1 MRGFKVFK
9 SIIPKPNSKTEVST
23 SDHPVQSFVWDDFN
37 AQPDTIYDYEFH
49 PFRGTPAN
57 LDRTAAPI
65 PIRIRTE
72 PLFSTQEHDVF
83 FNRGVASSQA
93 YARKFGNKRPDRQP
107 TIKKQ
112 EEALQWLTR
121 ELDDAALKFIEGAK
135 SGDQL
140 LCCFYEFRYR
150 PVADELKNAI
160 DRGVD
165 VRIIV
170 DAKVN
175 EFTDKDGVFHKSFP
189 REENLQMIADA
200 KIPMAKVT
208 LREAKPKNIAHN
220 KFMILLIG
228 PQRTPKEV
236 WTGSTNISLSGFSGK
251 PTSGT
256 GRATRRWRNSSETT
270 GTYCA
275 VTQAPR
281 RAIAPPTSSTP
292 TPTSAP
298 TSKPSSTSQLKS
310 PTSPRASFPSSP
322 RAREAQCST
331 TPGERESGPPML
343 AGAFGLRYRE
353 YGRAE

>member
-1 MRGFKVFK
+1 MRFKSKMVDGFRIFAVSGSNTVSFGITATATAKKKLLGFGVKRGPKGKQLITMRGFKVFK

-37 AQPDTIYDYEFH
+37 AQPDKIYDYEFH

-93 YARKFGNKRPDRQP
+93 YARKFGNKRPDKQP

-189 REENLQMIADA
+189 REENLQMIGDA

-208 LREAKPKNIAHN
+208 LREPN
-220 KFMILLIG
+220 
-228 PQRTPKEV
+228 PRT
-236 WTGSTNISLSGFSGK
+236 S
-251 PTSGT
+251 PT
-256 GRATRRWRNSSETT
+256 
-270 GTYCA
+270 
-275 VTQAPR
+275 
-281 RAIAPPTSSTP
+281 TSS
-292 TPTSAP
+292 
-298 TSKPSSTSQLKS
+298 
-310 PTSPRASFPSSP
+310 
-322 RAREAQCST
+322 
-331 TPGERESGPPML
+331 
-343 AGAFGLRYRE
+343 
-353 YGRAE
+353 